1 MQRIGERSPTIPEL
15 TGFSHSFLLSAPLS
29 SLQVTMRVAIQQEF
43 KESTVSPS
51 PSRVCFLLSL
61 LFAALPMVAADVL
74 FPTPLH
80 VTRRIHDSISGSTTT
95 VEQYCYGNRVV
106 TVRGPMTTIADYD
119 KSEITEINRDT
130 ATYSVS
136 RFDQIAKALHPKAL
150 AASSARA
157 SSDAKKSWEL
167 RPLARTA
174 ALSARSTD
182 IFEAD
187 REDAAMKR
195 HVRIGIDSSVALS
208 KDALDVLTG
217 SAFPG
222 SPKDEDAAIAN
233 AARGRAARA
242 GAYGLPVEQLFQ
254 FEAEGQKAEYRDV
267 VLRVGAEAPPADAVA
282 IPAGATLVESR
293 LIQTTRM
300 IDAIDRLPL
309 DGLKQTP

>member
-1 MQRIGERSPTIPEL
+1 MQRIGERSSTNPQL
-15 TGFSHSFLLSAPLS
+15 TGFSHSILLSPPLS
-29 SLQVTMRVAIQQEF
+29 SLKTTMRVPVHQEF
-43 KESTVSPS
+43 KESTVSLS

-61 LFAALPMVAADVL
+61 LFATLPMLGADVL

-106 TVRGPMTTIADYD
+106 TVRGPVTTIADYD
-119 KSEITEINRDT
+119 KGEITEINRDA

-136 RFDQIAKALHPKAL
+136 RFDQIAKALHPKAVSTP
-150 AASSARA
+150 AIASN
-157 SSDAKKSWEL
+157 AKKSWEL
-167 RPLARTA
+167 RPLGRTA

-182 IFEAD
+182 VFEAD
-187 REDAAMKR
+187 REDADMKR
-195 HVRIGIDSSVALS
+195 HVRIGVDSSVALS

-222 SPKDEDAAIAN
+222 SPKDEDGAIAI
-233 AARGRAARA
+233 AAK
-242 GAYGLPVEQLFQ
+242 GAKGYALPVEQLFQ
-254 FEAEGQKAEYRDV
+254 FEAEGQRAEYRDV

-293 LIQTTRM
+293 LIATTRM

-309 DGLKQTP
+309 DGLKKTP

>member
-1 MQRIGERSPTIPEL
+1 MRI
-15 TGFSHSFLLSAPLS
+15 
-29 SLQVTMRVAIQQEF
+29 AIHQEF

-51 PSRVCFLLSL
+51 PSRFCFLLSL
-61 LFAALPMVAADVL
+61 LFAALPMLAADVL

-80 VTRRIHDSISGSTTT
+80 VTRRINDSISGSTTT

-106 TVRGPMTTIADYD
+106 TVRGPVTTIADYD
-119 KSEITEINRDT
+119 KGEITEINRDA

-136 RFDQIAKALHPKAL
+136 RFDQIAKALHPKAV
-150 AASSARA
+150 ATPAIASNARRN
-157 SSDAKKSWEL
+157 WEL
-167 RPLARTA
+167 RPLGRTA

-187 REDAAMKR
+187 RDDADVKR
-195 HVRIGIDSSVALS
+195 HVRIGVDSSVALS

-233 AARGRAARA
+233 AARGRAAKA
-242 GAYGLPVEQLFQ
+242 GAYALPVEQLFQ
-254 FEAEGQKAEYRDV
+254 FEAEGQRAEYRDV
-267 VLRVGAEAPPADAVA
+267 VLRVGQEVPPADAVA

-293 LIQTTRM
+293 LIATKRM

-309 DGLKQTP
+309 DGLKKNP

>member
-1 MQRIGERSPTIPEL
+1 
-15 TGFSHSFLLSAPLS
+15 
-29 SLQVTMRVAIQQEF
+29 MRVAIHQEF
-43 KESTVSPS
+43 KESTVSLS
-51 PSRVCFLLSL
+51 PSRVRFLLSL
-61 LFAALPMVAADVL
+61 LFATLPMFGADVL

-106 TVRGPMTTIADYD
+106 TVRGPVTTIADYD
-119 KSEITEINRDT
+119 KGEITEINRDA

-150 AASSARA
+150 AASSART

-167 RPLARTA
+167 RPLGRTG

-182 IFEAD
+182 VFEAD
-187 REDAAMKR
+187 RDDAAMKR
-195 HVRIGIDSSVALS
+195 HVRIGVDSSVALS

-222 SPKDEDAAIAN
+222 SPKDEDGAIAI
-233 AARGRAARA
+233 AAK
-242 GAYGLPVEQLFQ
+242 GAKGYALPVEQLFQ

-309 DGLKQTP
+309 DGLKKTP

>member
-1 MQRIGERSPTIPEL
+1 MRI
-15 TGFSHSFLLSAPLS
+15 
-29 SLQVTMRVAIQQEF
+29 AIHQEF

-51 PSRVCFLLSL
+51 PSRFCFLLSL
-61 LFAALPMVAADVL
+61 LLASLPMLAADVL

-106 TVRGPMTTIADYD
+106 TVRGPVSTIADYD
-119 KSEITEINRDT
+119 KGEITEINRDT

-150 AASSARA
+150 AASSART

-167 RPLARTA
+167 RPLGRVG

-187 REDAAMKR
+187 RDDAAVKR

-233 AARGRAARA
+233 AAKGRAAKA
-242 GAYGLPVEQLFQ
+242 DAYGLPVEQLFQ
-254 FEAEGQKAEYRDV
+254 FEAEGQRAEYRDV
-267 VLRVGAEAPPADAVA
+267 VLRVGQEVPPADAVA

-309 DGLKQTP
+309 DGLKKTP

>member
-1 MQRIGERSPTIPEL
+1 MRI
-15 TGFSHSFLLSAPLS
+15 
-29 SLQVTMRVAIQQEF
+29 AIHQEI

-51 PSRVCFLLSL
+51 PSRFCFLLSF
-61 LFAALPMVAADVL
+61 LFAALPVLAADVL

-80 VTRRIHDSISGSTTT
+80 VTRRINDSISGSTTT

-106 TVRGPMTTIADYD
+106 TVRGPVTTIADYD
-119 KSEITEINRDT
+119 KGEITEINRDA

-136 RFDQIAKALHPKAL
+136 RFDQIAKALHPKA
-150 AASSARA
+150 AGTPRT
-157 SSDAKKSWEL
+157 SSDAKKNWEL
-167 RPLARTA
+167 RPLARTG

-182 IFEAD
+182 IFEGD
-187 REDAAMKR
+187 REDAAVKR

-222 SPKDEDAAIAN
+222 SPKDEDGAIAN

-254 FEAEGQKAEYRDV
+254 FEAEGQRAEYRDV
-267 VLRVGAEAPPADAVA
+267 VLRVGQEVPPADAVA

-293 LIQTTRM
+293 LIATTRM

>member
-1 MQRIGERSPTIPEL
+1 
-15 TGFSHSFLLSAPLS
+15 
-29 SLQVTMRVAIQQEF
+29 MRVPVHQEF
-43 KESTVSPS
+43 KESTVSIS
-51 PSRVCFLLSL
+51 PSRFFCLLSL
-61 LFAALPMVAADVL
+61 LFATLPMLGADVL

-106 TVRGPMTTIADYD
+106 TVRGPVTTIADYD
-119 KSEITEINRDT
+119 KGEITEINRD
-130 ATYSVS
+130 AASYSVS

-150 AASSARA
+150 AANSLRT

-167 RPLARTA
+167 RPLGRTA

-182 IFEAD
+182 VFEAD
-187 REDAAMKR
+187 REDAGMKR
-195 HVRIGIDSSVALS
+195 HVRIGVDSSVALS
-208 KDALDVLTG
+208 KDALDVLIG

-222 SPKDEDAAIAN
+222 SPKDEDGAIAN
-233 AARGRAARA
+233 AARGRAANA
-242 GAYGLPVEQLFQ
+242 GGYALPVEQLFQ

-309 DGLKQTP
+309 DGLKKTP